1 MKALHDLVESGK
13 VRYIGAC
20 SMRCWKFSHL
30 NKVASKNGWT
40 KFVSVQDEYPLLYRK
55 EVRSPF
61 MGHRL
66 SCLLVTLL
74 ISSWQ
79 EGEMLSYDDW

>member
-40 KFVSVQDEYPLLYRK
+40 KFVSMQDEYTLLYHE
-55 EVRSPF
+55 EVR
-61 MGHRL
+61 
-66 SCLLVTLL
+66 VTLHGP
-74 ISSWQ
+74 SFV
-79 EGEMLSYDDW
+79 LSFGHFADLKLAGRQNVVLR